1 MYSSEIAVSNEVGYL
16 ILFGAMLFLAKSIY
30 DLIKSKKLSRRE
42 KVNLSFIIAIIPIY
56 GSIIFYFYESNF
68 RKKLFFAETNKNF
81 KIF

>member
-56 GSIIFYFYESNF
+56 GSIIFYFYEGNF
-68 RKKLFFAETNKNF
+68 RKKLFFEETNKNF